1 MWRKSKFQM
10 NDFLKSATAMGLEQN
25 VVRHLIENM
34 YKAVPKWRLLIQ
46 KSFLTS
52 EMKEKYEQLV
62 MNRMDRLHLGLPLA
76 TERTQ
81 EHTNK

>member
-1 MWRKSKFQM
+1 
-10 NDFLKSATAMGLEQN
+10 MGLEQN